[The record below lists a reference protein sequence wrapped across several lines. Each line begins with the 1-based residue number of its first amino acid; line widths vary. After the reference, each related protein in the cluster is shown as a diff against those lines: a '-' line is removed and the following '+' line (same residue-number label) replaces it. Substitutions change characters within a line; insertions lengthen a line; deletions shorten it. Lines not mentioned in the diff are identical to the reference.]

1 VPDDPTD
8 VPAEAAVVLQLTG
21 RVAALSREQL
31 LEALDDISP
40 ERVDA
45 ALDRL
50 AKVDVVR
57 LTARSV
63 HAGAC
68 LRRIDALGLICV

>member
-8 VPAEAAVVLQLTG
+8 APAEAAVVLQLTG

-50 AKVDVVR
+50 AEVDVVR

-68 LRRIDALGLICV
+68 LQRIDALGLICV